1 MEHMFNY
8 MSIKAK
14 LLAVSGSLT
23 GMISKVYAAD
33 ESKNISLAPDTAKGM
48 ENLSQLPY
56 IDKLQWVID
65 TVYALVP
72 YIAILA
78 IGWLALKFYFGGWDN
93 VENEIKTRKGFFSIL
108 GVLLILKLGSA
119 GVALLSNW

>member
-1 MEHMFNY
+1 MEHIFKC

-23 GMISKVYAAD
+23 GMISKVHD
-33 ESKNISLAPDTAKGM
+33 KQHSLSDTAKGM

-78 IGWLALKFYFGGWDN
+78 IGWLA
-93 VENEIKTRKGFFSIL
+93 
-108 GVLLILKLGSA
+108 
-119 GVALLSNW
+119 

>member
-1 MEHMFNY
+1 
-8 MSIKAK
+8 MSIKTK

-23 GMISKVYAAD
+23 GMVSKVYALNNEEVD
-33 ESKNISLAPDTAKGM
+33 ISLTPDTAKGM
-48 ENLSQLPY
+48 ENLAQLPY
-56 IDKLQWVID
+56 IDKLKWIID

-78 IGWLALKFYFGGWDN
+78 IGWLALKYYFAGWDS

-108 GVLLILKLGSA
+108 AVILILKVGSA
-119 GVALLSNW
+119 LVAIFSNW

>member
-1 MEHMFNY
+1 
-8 MSIKAK
+8 MSIKRQ
-14 LLAVSGSLT
+14 LLAVGGSLT
-23 GMISKVYAAD
+23 GMVSKVYALNNEEVD
-33 ESKNISLAPDTAKGM
+33 ISLTPDTAKGM
-48 ENLSQLPY
+48 DNLSQLPY
-56 IDKLQWVID
+56 IDKLKWVID

>member
-1 MEHMFNY
+1 MEHMFNC
-8 MSIKAK
+8 MSIKRK
-14 LLAVSGSLT
+14 LLAVGGSLT

-33 ESKNISLAPDTAKGM
+33 ESKNISLTPDTAKGM

-56 IDKLQWVID
+56 IDKLKWVID

-78 IGWLALKFYFGGWDN
+78 IGWLALKYYFGGWEN
-93 VENEIKTRKGFFSIL
+93 AENEIKTRKGFFSIL

-119 GVALLSNW
+119 LVALFSNW

>member
-33 ESKNISLAPDTAKGM
+33 ESKNISLVPDTAKGM

>member
-48 ENLSQLPY
+48 ENLSKLPY

-108 GVLLILKLGSA
+108 GVILILKLGSA

>member
-1 MEHMFNY
+1 
-8 MSIKAK
+8 MSIKTK

-33 ESKNISLAPDTAKGM
+33 ESNNISLTPDTAKGM
-48 ENLSQLPY
+48 ENLAQLPY
-56 IDKLQWVID
+56 IDKLKWIID

-72 YIAILA
+72 CIAILA

>member
-1 MEHMFNY
+1 
-8 MSIKAK
+8 MSIKRQ

-56 IDKLQWVID
+56 IDKLKWIID

-72 YIAILA
+72 YMAILA
-78 IGWLALKFYFGGWDN
+78 IGWLALKYYFGGWES
-93 VENEIKTRKGFFSIL
+93 VENEIKTRKGFFSIIA
-108 GVLLILKLGSA
+108 VVLILKVGSA
-119 GVALLSNW
+119 LVALISNW

>member
-1 MEHMFNY
+1 
-8 MSIKAK
+8 MSIKRQ

-23 GMISKVYAAD
+23 GMISKVYA
-33 ESKNISLAPDTAKGM
+33 SKNEEVNISLTPDTAKGM
-48 ENLSQLPY
+48 ENLAQLPY
-56 IDKLQWVID
+56 IDKLKWIID

-78 IGWLALKFYFGGWDN
+78 IGWLALKYYFGGWESL
-93 VENEIKTRKGFFSIL
+93 ENEVKTRKGFFSIL

-119 GVALLSNW
+119 GVALISNW

>member
-33 ESKNISLAPDTAKGM
+33 ESKNISLVPDTAKGM
-48 ENLSQLPY
+48 ENLSRLPY

>member
-1 MEHMFNY
+1 MFNY

>member
-1 MEHMFNY
+1 
-8 MSIKAK
+8 MSIKTK

-56 IDKLQWVID
+56 IDKLKWVID

-119 GVALLSNW
+119 LVALLSNW

>member
-1 MEHMFNY
+1 MEHIFNC

-33 ESKNISLAPDTAKGM
+33 NISLAPDTAKGM

-78 IGWLALKFYFGGWDN
+78 IGWLALKFYLGGWDN
-93 VENEIKTRKGFFSIL
+93 LENEIKTRKGFFSIL

-119 GVALLSNW
+119 GVAFLSNW